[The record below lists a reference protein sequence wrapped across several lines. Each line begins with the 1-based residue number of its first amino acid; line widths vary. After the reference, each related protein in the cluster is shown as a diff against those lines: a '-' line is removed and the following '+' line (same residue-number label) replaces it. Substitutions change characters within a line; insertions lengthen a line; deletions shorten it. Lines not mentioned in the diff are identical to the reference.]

1 MNNFPYYKEA
11 RSESFSKRSK
21 RNMIDLKAI
30 GVRIQNRRHE
40 LLFTQQYIYEKLD
53 ISQNHYSR
61 IENGHVGMSF
71 EILVELCEILEI
83 SIDYVL
89 TGKVS
94 AADNSLLFI
103 KLFNSC
109 SDNQQQYIIEN
120 LKLFLK
126 YSSPL

>member
-1 MNNFPYYKEA
+1 
-11 RSESFSKRSK
+11 
-21 RNMIDLKAI
+21 MIDLKEI

-40 LLFTQQYIYEKLD
+40 LRFTQQYIYEKLD

-71 EILVELCEILEI
+71 EILVELCEILDI

-89 TGKVS
+89 TGKIP
-94 AADNSLLFI
+94 AEGDSLLFI

-120 LKLFLK
+120 IKLFLK
-126 YSSPL
+126 YSPTL

>member
-1 MNNFPYYKEA
+1 
-11 RSESFSKRSK
+11 
-21 RNMIDLKAI
+21 MIDLKAI